1 MYNFVGTHGTSGT
14 HWCIPYSYQRVKCVP
29 QLLFSWHTLAVS
41 GTHSM
46 NSKRKALASVRLWQA
61 RWQARWQA

>member
-41 GTHSM
+41 GTHCYIRVQRGRVLLSG
-46 NSKRKALASVRLWQA
+46 RQFASTFHE
-61 RWQARWQA
+61 